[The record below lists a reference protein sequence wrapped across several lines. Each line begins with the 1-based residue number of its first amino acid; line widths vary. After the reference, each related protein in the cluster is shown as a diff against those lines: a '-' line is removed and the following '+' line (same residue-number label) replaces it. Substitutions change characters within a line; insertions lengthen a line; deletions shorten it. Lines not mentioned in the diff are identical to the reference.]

1 MDINKVVFG
10 NFSMGPQ
17 RGRSEKEEVKEEAQ
31 TSANVGSEKKLDAET
46 VYNAL
51 DAVAVQNKAQIVQTD
66 KKEVNPADYLS
77 DDRMKD
83 IEAMMGKFENGVG
96 TIADAIEEEL
106 PGFFA
111 ADIKNAL
118 AARIFAQE

>member
-66 KKEVNPADYLS
+66 KKEVNPADYL
-77 DDRMKD
+77 
-83 IEAMMGKFENGVG
+83 
-96 TIADAIEEEL
+96 
-106 PGFFA
+106 
-111 ADIKNAL
+111 
-118 AARIFAQE
+118 